1 MDQSPYH
8 VDPVRRDAVSVAAAS
23 GLSRGTVMRGIAEL
37 RTAPRPERS
46 QPIRRKGAGR
56 KRTVDQ
62 DATLKRD
69 LEALVEPAMEAR
81 PLPFRPLNRRSGRI
95 PADPYPPFKC
105 LHCRT
110 AILARRR

>member
-46 QPIRRKGAGR
+46 QPIRR
-56 KRTVDQ
+56 
-62 DATLKRD
+62 
-69 LEALVEPAMEAR
+69 P
-81 PLPFRPLNRRSGRI
+81 
-95 PADPYPPFKC
+95 
-105 LHCRT
+105 T
-110 AILARRR
+110 APGLG